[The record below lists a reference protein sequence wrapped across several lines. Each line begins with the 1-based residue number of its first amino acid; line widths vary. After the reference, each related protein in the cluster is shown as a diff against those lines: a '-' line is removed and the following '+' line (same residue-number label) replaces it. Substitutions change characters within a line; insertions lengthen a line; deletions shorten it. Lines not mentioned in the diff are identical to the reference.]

1 MGNFIFSCLFVFLKM
16 KKLELYNYN
25 IKIISNLQKST

>member
-1 MGNFIFSCLFVFLKM
+1 MGNFIFFMLICVFWKM

-25 IKIISNLQKST
+25 IKDLI